1 MTTPLTLWRGIL
13 LDQVLVDGA
22 ASLVN
27 LVIHAVLLGAVV
39 WTVRIAVKDT
49 FVPSFLQYTIIIV
62 FTGTLLVAGYFVE
75 VLVWAVAYLVGL
87 GATQCRSRRSS
98 PSALDDPRRC
108 RLGCARAVAAA

>member
-1 MTTPLTLWRGIL
+1 MTTPLTLWHGIL

-49 FVPSFLQYTIIIV
+49 FVPSFLQYSIIIV
-62 FTGTLLVAGYFVE
+62 FTGR
-75 VLVWAVAYLVGL
+75 
-87 GATQCRSRRSS
+87 CSS
-98 PSALDDPRRC
+98 PDISSRCWSGPSPIWSGLAPPSVDRVDPRLRH
-108 RLGCARAVAAA
+108 